1 MINPATD
8 CQQDLGPSDWR
19 RMNRMQLEFF
29 ATHGSQQQKD
39 SLIDWGYSGLPAF
52 FFEDLFFMATGQE
65 WEEA

>member
-1 MINPATD
+1 
-8 CQQDLGPSDWR
+8 
-19 RMNRMQLEFF
+19 MNRRQLEAF
-29 ATHGSQQQKD
+29 AAHGSQQQKD